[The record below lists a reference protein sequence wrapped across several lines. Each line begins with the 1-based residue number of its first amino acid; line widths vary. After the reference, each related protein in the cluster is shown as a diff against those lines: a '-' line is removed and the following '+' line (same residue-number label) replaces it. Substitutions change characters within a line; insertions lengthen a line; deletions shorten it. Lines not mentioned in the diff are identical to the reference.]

1 VRPII
6 RVELEAF
13 ADTIAK
19 RAPFPVSA
27 ADMLATVAAFEAVV
41 EAPETGRTVA
51 VDAQRER
58 N

>member
-1 VRPII
+1 VQPII

-13 ADTIAK
+13 AEAIAE

-41 EAPETGRTVA
+41 EALESGRTGA
-51 VDAQRER
+51 VGAQR
-58 N
+58 